1 LLGLF
6 KPVGQARRQPSAKPA
21 VLSAEGE
28 SKVHAVGR
36 KGPGA
41 LHIAAASAH
50 RDDATC
56 LACLPAFFPHGD
68 KPKKVEDHHHI
79 HIMAAIMQGDL
90 DRTGTLLHGARG

>member
-1 LLGLF
+1 M
-6 KPVGQARRQPSAKPA
+6 
-21 VLSAEGE
+21 
-28 SKVHAVGR
+28 HAVGR

-56 LACLPAFFPHGD
+56 LACLPAFFPNED

-79 HIMAAIMQGDL
+79 HMMATIMQGDL
-90 DRTGTLLHGARG
+90 DRTGTLLHRCTRLIRCGSHEYYDAAATRQPET